1 LLQRIIQSFAKAFIS
16 HDKHT
21 LFAIEESGPPRM
33 TSTLRVSIGN
43 PTLIGLDL
51 PLAALIGVVERRR
64 KILTC
69 RQDKNNKRKS

>member
-1 LLQRIIQSFAKAFIS
+1 
-16 HDKHT
+16 
-21 LFAIEESGPPRM
+21 M
-33 TSTLRVSIGN
+33 TSTLRVSVGN

-51 PLAALIGVVERRR
+51 PLAALVGVVERRR